1 MNNRVLIGLLAA
13 SVVAMWG
20 TEASAY
26 NRINGIIIKHRNPL
40 ETMVLMTGNEKRS
53 LLILKGEAS
62 VKFLCEK
69 PGNRIFKRKGRHDK
83 TEQFKRK
90 VRLDIT
96 ERLTDFPPRGFP
108 IATGVKTV
116 VLDLSSA
123 KCPGYFLKVVDLE
136 VIKLDLTTTWAKCV
150 GSTVRDGDPC
160 LKGSVKTTEPIE
172 TVKASNCVPG
182 NRDPEDGSDP
192 AQILTCNVVQVGPDG
207 PPPQGRD
214 PCRPLD
220 STSGTAHPKH
230 VPQ

>member
-26 NRINGIIIKHRNPL
+26 NRINGIIIKHNSPWVAVVIL
-40 ETMVLMTGNEKRS
+40 TGFEARS

-62 VKFLCEK
+62 VNILCEK

-96 ERLTDFPPRGFP
+96 EQLTDFPLGSP

-116 VLDLSSA
+116 FLDLSSA
-123 KCPGYFLKVVDLE
+123 KCPGYFLKVVDSE
-136 VIKLDLTTTWAKCV
+136 VIKLDLTTTWARCV

-160 LKGSVKTTEPIE
+160 FKGGVKTTEPIE
-172 TVKASNCVPG
+172 TVKTSNCVPG
-182 NRDPEDGSDP
+182 NRDPEDGSVP

-207 PPPQGRD
+207 PPPQG

-220 STSGTAHPKH
+220 STSGTAHPKY